1 MNILSRIKEVLAD
14 EPNDAQLD
22 KFLGDVRESLATSNK
37 QFISF
42 SILVIT
48 ALATY
53 HLMVYE
59 GLSSFS
65 LNSIQIVN
73 TALFRRAF
81 LVVPAA
87 LLGAMACI
95 GYLRRCQRETYD
107 YLAISRHRILG
118 KTGLHELRLPSDYIL
133 GLFLLRTEGG
143 ILGKIVSSV
152 IAFFSVMIF
161 TVAPAIYIIRSA
173 VENIAVFG
181 PSDLLAVA
189 ASCTA
194 IALSVCGLLVVWLAM
209 RIKAT

>member
-1 MNILSRIKEVLAD
+1 MNILPRIKEVLAD

-48 ALATY
+48 ALSTY

-65 LNSIQIVN
+65 VNSIQIVN

-107 YLAISRHRILG
+107 YLAISRYRILG

-152 IAFFSVMIF
+152 IAFYSVMIF

-181 PSDLLAVA
+181 LSDLLAVA

-194 IALSVCGLLVVWLAM
+194 IALSVCSLLVVWLAM

>member
-1 MNILSRIKEVLAD
+1 MNILPRIKEVLAD

-48 ALATY
+48 ALSTY

-65 LNSIQIVN
+65 VNSIQIVN

-107 YLAISRHRILG
+107 YLAISRYRILG

-181 PSDLLAVA
+181 LSDLLAVA

-194 IALSVCGLLVVWLAM
+194 IALSVCSLLVVWLAM